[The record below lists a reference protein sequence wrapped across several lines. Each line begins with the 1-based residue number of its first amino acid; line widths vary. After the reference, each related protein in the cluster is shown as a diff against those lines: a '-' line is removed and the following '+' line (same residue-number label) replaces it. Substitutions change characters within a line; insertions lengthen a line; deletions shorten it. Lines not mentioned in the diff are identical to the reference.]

1 MKKIVFIICML
12 FPANIVFA
20 DTGTT
25 VFTLSQAID
34 YALQNSP
41 HIRQVKSDM
50 DIGDYRVK
58 AAQAGRLPE
67 INFISGVTHSR
78 YATAVTP
85 ITGSPLEGSGF
96 PEFDDTIY
104 DFGLSFTLPLY
115 RGGILERTIAIEKI
129 RRSAAKDMY
138 DMSRQELIY
147 NITTVFDKIL
157 QLDKL
162 LSASNASV
170 GQLQQHKHNVEL
182 FLQAGT
188 VPQVELLK
196 TDTELAHA
204 RLNALLVKNNIE
216 SSYELLKALMGFD
229 DMDRE
234 ISLADS
240 RNLHWTYPSPDES
253 IRQALE
259 KRPDYGAVIKRLEI
273 GEQRVRLASGKRLP
287 SLSLNG
293 EYMERS
299 GNDLA
304 FSENWAVALR
314 LSVPVFDGG
323 SIRAG
328 ISSERKELD
337 KIREEER
344 ILKLEIVRNV
354 KEAYINI
361 ENALE
366 RINVSA
372 TAVKTA
378 KETLRIELLKFE
390 TGAGISTDV
399 IDAQTALLRAE
410 TDYHQA
416 VFDNNIAVASLRKA
430 TGDEGDLIKE
440 VKE

>member
-12 FPANIVFA
+12 FTANIVVA

-34 YALQNSP
+34 YALRNSP
-41 HIRQVKSDM
+41 HIRLAKSDM

-67 INFISGVTHSR
+67 INFTSGVTHSR
-78 YATAVTP
+78 YPTAVTP

-104 DFGLSFTLPLY
+104 DFGMSFTLPLY
-115 RGGILERTIAIEKI
+115 RGGMIERQITIEEI

-147 NITTVFDKIL
+147 NITNVFDKIL
-157 QLDKL
+157 QLEKL

-170 GQLQQHKHNVEL
+170 SQLKEHRHNVEL
-182 FLQAGT
+182 FLRAGT

-196 TDTELAHA
+196 TETELAHA
-204 RLNALLVKNNIE
+204 RQNALLVKNNIE
-216 SSYELLKALMGFD
+216 SSYELLKTLMGFD
-229 DMDRE
+229 DMDRG

-240 RNLHWTYPSPDES
+240 GNLHWTYPSPDES
-253 IRQALE
+253 IKQALE
-259 KRPDYGAVIKRLEI
+259 KRPDYRAVIKSLEI

-299 GNDLA
+299 GNDLE
-304 FSENWAVALR
+304 FSENWALALR

-323 SIRAG
+323 TIRAG
-328 ISSERKELD
+328 ISSERKELE

-344 ILKLEIVRNV
+344 ILKLGIMRNV

-366 RINVSA
+366 RIAVSV

-378 KETLRIELLKFE
+378 EETLRIELLKFE
-390 TGAGISTDV
+390 TGAGTSTDV

-410 TDYHQA
+410 TDYYQA
-416 VFDNNIAVASLRKA
+416 VFDNNIALASLRKA
-430 TGDEGDLIKE
+430 IGDEGDLIKE
-440 VKE
+440 VME